1 MGAHNVPVNLTGI
14 PLNAI
19 RKYFGLG
26 EHVMESNRLDRL
38 KEILYTRGVD
48 VQIEQ
53 SSTDTHV
60 NCTTRHVVTSLEDIE
75 EIEKRYDAYNKALD
89 NVEDRNDSVIPVT
102 YAMKATKNVEYD
114 MVNHPKHYQSKS
126 GLEVIDVIEAF
137 TDGLNGIEA
146 SDTANIIKYAC
157 RWKDKNGAEDLRKI
171 AWYANHLA
179 NYLEKK

>member
-26 EHVMESNRLDRL
+26 EHIMESNRLDRL
-38 KEILYTRGVD
+38 KETLYTRGV
-48 VQIEQ
+48 EY
-53 SSTDTHV
+53 TM
-60 NCTTRHVVTSLEDIE
+60 E
-75 EIEKRYDAYNKALD
+75 
-89 NVEDRNDSVIPVT
+89 
-102 YAMKATKNVEYD
+102 ATKIVEYD

-157 RWKDKNGAEDLRKI
+157 RWKDKNGVEDLRKI

>member
-26 EHVMESNRLDRL
+26 EHVMESNRLERL
-38 KEILYTRGVD
+38 KETLYTRGV
-48 VQIEQ
+48 EY
-53 SSTDTHV
+53 TM
-60 NCTTRHVVTSLEDIE
+60 E
-75 EIEKRYDAYNKALD
+75 
-89 NVEDRNDSVIPVT
+89 
-102 YAMKATKNVEYD
+102 ATKNVEYD

-157 RWKDKNGAEDLRKI
+157 RWKDKNGVEDLRKI